1 MPPTRAKPRP
11 TYRPEGCRGH
21 FKRLVPQATLT
32 LPRNL
37 ARAMVEHGKVAVSTG
52 AYRVQTSALADMVA
66 LEPAELTY
74 TEGPSACL
82 HGTDTSPTAIHDRP
96 RGSTMT
102 LHRAGTPGVPDYR
115 VEVPA
120 SRLRLTGILLLSLI
134 FVLGCGALMVTA
146 ATQPDTSVFVGVMG
160 AIGFVF
166 FGAALVFLA
175 VRLTR
180 RGPVVVLDADGLH
193 DHAAWAAAG
202 TVPWSN
208 IVSANVITI
217 GWQSQ
222 LAVAVHDPQAV
233 VNNTSGLRRLM
244 LAANARMTTPV
255 NIPGIVLPVR
265 PAELAT
271 EINSHVALLSRSTA
285 DGRDA

>member
-1 MPPTRAKPRP
+1 
-11 TYRPEGCRGH
+11 
-21 FKRLVPQATLT
+21 
-32 LPRNL
+32 
-37 ARAMVEHGKVAVSTG
+37 
-52 AYRVQTSALADMVA
+52 
-66 LEPAELTY
+66 
-74 TEGPSACL
+74 
-82 HGTDTSPTAIHDRP
+82 
-96 RGSTMT
+96 MT
-102 LHRAGTPGVPDYR
+102 LHRIGNHGAPDYR

-120 SRLRLTGILLLSLI
+120 SRPRLTGLLVLALV
-134 FVLGCGALMVTA
+134 FVLGCGALVATA
-146 ATQPDTSVFVGVMG
+146 ATQPDTSAFVGVAG

-166 FGAALVFLA
+166 FGAALVLFV

-217 GWQSQ
+217 GWQAQ

-233 VNNTSGLRRLM
+233 LDNTSGLRRLM

-255 NIPGIVLPVR
+255 NIPGILLPVR

-271 EINSHVALLSRSTA
+271 EINSHVAMLSRSTA
-285 DGRDA
+285 DRGTAEH

>member
-1 MPPTRAKPRP
+1 MSLRRT
-11 TYRPEGCRGH
+11 
-21 FKRLVPQATLT
+21 
-32 LPRNL
+32 
-37 ARAMVEHGKVAVSTG
+37 
-52 AYRVQTSALADMVA
+52 
-66 LEPAELTY
+66 
-74 TEGPSACL
+74 
-82 HGTDTSPTAIHDRP
+82 
-96 RGSTMT
+96 
-102 LHRAGTPGVPDYR
+102 GTPGAPDYR
-115 VEVPA
+115 VEVPT

-134 FVLGCGALMVTA
+134 FVLGCGALMATSV
-146 ATQPDTSVFVGVMG
+146 TQPDTSVFVGVMG

-180 RGPVVVLDADGLH
+180 RGPVVVLDAEGLH
-193 DHAAWAAAG
+193 DYAAWAAAG

-208 IVSANVITI
+208 IVAANVMTI

-233 VNNTSGLRRLM
+233 VDNTSGLRRLM
-244 LAANARMTTPV
+244 LAANARMSTPV

-271 EINSHVALLSRSTA
+271 EINSHVTRLSSSAA
-285 DGRDA
+285 DRRNT